1 MKTRTTKPFDITRV
15 REFCKLVNEGKKPNE
30 ALIKMK
36 ACQNYRNPLE
46 SAGLYWK
53 EKDGTYKAV
62 ERIYLERYELFI
74 EEKRKYL
81 KKRNEVAYW
90 NKKERA
96 SGKLNSFQKR
106 NSYKEYVKQA
116 TLFNQPKPKPTAPT
130 MKAKQ
135 RELSFIQRVVKSL
148 FKL

>member
-1 MKTRTTKPFDITRV
+1 MKTRTTKPFDISRV
-15 REFCKLVNEGKKPNE
+15 REFCKLVNEGKTPNE

-46 SAGLYWK
+46 SAGMFWK
-53 EKDGTYKAV
+53 EKDGTFKAV

-96 SGKLNSFQKR
+96 SGKVNSFQKR

-116 TLFNQPKPKPTAPT
+116 TLFNQPKPTAPT

-135 RELSFIQRVVKSL
+135 PQLNFIQRVVKSL
-148 FKL
+148 FNL